1 MTSGA
6 VELLQQLIR
15 NECVND
21 GTADSGHEV
30 RSVGTLRDFLGVEGE
45 VFEPVPD
52 RQSLVYRIPGYDP
65 TAPSLAMVPHL
76 DVVPVE
82 PAGWSIDPF
91 AAEIDDGFVY
101 GRGAVDMLN
110 VTAAMAVAVR
120 PYLTGEKSPRGDL
133 IFAAVADEESGG
145 RLGAKTLVEESWGLV
160 AADYL
165 LTEVAYPSLA
175 VGDHR
180 TVPVSTGEKGAYWSV
195 LEARG
200 KPGHGSTPYG
210 ADNALD
216 KMVAALAG
224 VISTPSP
231 AAITREWLDF
241 VGNLGLD
248 VESVR
253 RLTDIDRLDDEI
265 DRIAVEDPAMARYVH
280 AATHL
285 TISSNLLRAGS
296 KVNVVADRAHAQID
310 IRGLPGMDRGLVDS
324 HLRKAM
330 GSAGDHVEID
340 PIMDGDATVSPIGN
354 TLWDAIGDA
363 VEELDGHRNLAPTLM
378 TVATDAR
385 FWRARGTVCYGVG
398 LFDDRMA
405 FSEMLSLFHGHDE
418 RVSAASVERTTR
430 LYELVLERF
439 YAGS

>member
-1 MTSGA
+1 MTSGP

-30 RSVGTLRDFLGVEGE
+30 RSVGTLRDFLGVDGE

-133 IFAAVADEESGG
+133 IFAAVANEESGG

-210 ADNALD
+210 ADNALE

-231 AAITREWLDF
+231 AAIIQEWLDF

-248 VESVR
+248 DESVR

>member
-1 MTSGA
+1 
-6 VELLQQLIR
+6 
-15 NECVND
+15 
-21 GTADSGHEV
+21 
-30 RSVGTLRDFLGVEGE
+30 
-45 VFEPVPD
+45 
-52 RQSLVYRIPGYDP
+52 
-65 TAPSLAMVPHL
+65 
-76 DVVPVE
+76 
-82 PAGWSIDPF
+82 
-91 AAEIDDGFVY
+91 
-101 GRGAVDMLN
+101 
-110 VTAAMAVAVR
+110 
-120 PYLTGEKSPRGDL
+120 
-133 IFAAVADEESGG
+133 
-145 RLGAKTLVEESWGLV
+145 
-160 AADYL
+160 
-165 LTEVAYPSLA
+165 

-210 ADNALD
+210 ADNALE

-248 VESVR
+248 DESVR
-253 RLTDIDRLDDEI
+253 RLTDIDRLDEEI